1 MAGNSDDT
9 NFFWQSKY
17 GTETWMG
24 TENLVDVTDSYA
36 NNLKYRIGFYHVPSG
51 KMVYFKAF
59 ITNYKE
65 DFISDWKEEPIFGR
79 TDGIYTYSSTKR
91 KISLSFDVP
100 AASES
105 EAYENMGRIQ
115 RLIQFQYPSYD
126 EINNYDDN
134 LATQRVIG
142 QSPLVRISIMNLLQ
156 RPPPSK
162 KTNAERTKIKKQ
174 SRRDLLSGYIREDQ
188 SAAGGILTAIN
199 SLSLDTDVGKHA
211 IFEKAPGTVLPQF
224 FSVNMDFF
232 VIHEDTLGFDQQGNS
247 LLPNYPWDV
256 WLKEP
261 SDAEVQATE
270 QSTAA
275 RTEMLLNNQAAEDIA
290 KARFNGLGARG
301 RAKRSIKKF
310 ARLSERAQSAKRPEA
325 RARAAARTQEGG
337 LEYELAWEAADAWE
351 DDWKW

>member
-79 TDGIYTYSSTKR
+79 TDGIYTYGSTKR

-126 EINNYDDN
+126 EIRAIDRY
-134 LATQRVIG
+134 RRR
-142 QSPLVRISIMNLLQ
+142 SRI
-156 RPPPSK
+156 
-162 KTNAERTKIKKQ
+162 
-174 SRRDLLSGYIREDQ
+174 
-188 SAAGGILTAIN
+188 
-199 SLSLDTDVGKHA
+199 H
-211 IFEKAPGTVLPQF
+211 
-224 FSVNMDFF
+224 SV
-232 VIHEDTLGFDQQGNS
+232 
-247 LLPNYPWDV
+247 
-256 WLKEP
+256 
-261 SDAEVQATE
+261 
-270 QSTAA
+270 
-275 RTEMLLNNQAAEDIA
+275 
-290 KARFNGLGARG
+290 
-301 RAKRSIKKF
+301 
-310 ARLSERAQSAKRPEA
+310 
-325 RARAAARTQEGG
+325 
-337 LEYELAWEAADAWE
+337 
-351 DDWKW
+351 

>member
-79 TDGIYTYSSTKR
+79 TDGIYTYGSTKR

-115 RLIQFQYPSYD
+115 RLIQFQYPSYSDTNYSKDSD
-126 EINNYDDN
+126 E
-134 LATQRVIG
+134 RVIG
-142 QSPLVRISIMNLLQ
+142 QSPLVRISVMNLLQ
-156 RPPPSK
+156 RTPVGK
-162 KTNAERTKIKKQ
+162 KMENGRDERTKK
-174 SRRDLLSGYIREDQ
+174 SRRDLLDGYIREDQ
-188 SAAGGILTAIN
+188 SASAGILTAIN

-224 FSVNMDFF
+224 FSVSLDFF

-275 RTEMLLNNQAAEDIA
+275 RTNMLLNNQAAEDIA
-290 KARFNGLGARG
+290 KARFSGLGGRG
-301 RAKRSIKKF
+301 RAKRAMKKF
-310 ARLSERAQSAKRPEA
+310 ARLKNRAERWGPNS
-325 RARAAARTQEGG
+325 RAAARTQEGG
-337 LEYELAWEAADAWE
+337 FEYELAGEARDAFTDNDWEW
-351 DDWKW
+351 

>member
-17 GTETWMG
+17 GTETWVG

-126 EINNYDDN
+126 EIGQSFG
-134 LATQRVIG
+134 APGIEHHKERVIG
-142 QSPLVRISIMNLLQ
+142 QSPLVRISVMNLLQ
-156 RPPPSK
+156 RPPVGK
-162 KTNAERTKIKKQ
+162 KMDNGRDERTNLA
-174 SRRDLLSGYIREDQ
+174 RRDLLSGYIREDQ
-188 SAAGGILTAIN
+188 SAAAGLLTAIN

-224 FSVNMDFF
+224 FSVSLDFF

-275 RTEMLLNNQAAEDIA
+275 RTKMLLNNQAAEDIA
-290 KARFNGLGARG
+290 KARYRGLGAKR
-301 RAKRSIKKF
+301 RAKRDIRR
-310 ARLSERAQSAKRPEA
+310 AERRYYKSDGKD
-325 RARAAARTQEGG
+325 ARTQEGG
-337 LEYELAWEAADAWE
+337 FQYELASEARDFLDE
-351 DDWKW
+351 G

>member
-59 ITNYKE
+59 ITKYRE
-65 DFISDWKEEPIFGR
+65 DFVSDWKEEPIFGR

-126 EINNYDDN
+126 ETGPSIG
-134 LATQRVIG
+134 AGGEHHQERVIG
-142 QSPLVRISIMNLLQ
+142 QSPLVRISVMNLLQ
-156 RPPPSK
+156 RPPVGK
-162 KTNAERTKIKKQ
+162 KMKNGSDERTKK
-174 SRRDLLSGYIREDQ
+174 SRRDLLNGYTREDQ
-188 SAAGGILTAIN
+188 TAAAGILAAIN

-224 FSVNMDFF
+224 FSVSLDFF

-261 SDAEVQATE
+261 SDAEVQAAE

-290 KARFNGLGARG
+290 KARYRGLGRRK
-301 RAKRSIKKF
+301 RALRDYKKYGKE
-310 ARLSERAQSAKRPEA
+310 SH
-325 RARAAARTQEGG
+325 QEGTFAT
-337 LEYELAWEAADAWE
+337 EMKMEAEKYLDE
-351 DDWKW
+351 ND